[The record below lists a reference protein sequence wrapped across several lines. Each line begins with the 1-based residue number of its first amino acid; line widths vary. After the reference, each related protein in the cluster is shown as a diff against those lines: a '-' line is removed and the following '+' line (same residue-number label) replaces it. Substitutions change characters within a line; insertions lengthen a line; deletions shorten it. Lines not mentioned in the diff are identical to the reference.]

1 MISWISVHY
10 QQCFTSC
17 YTQSLIGV
25 SQDHTSIHIRL
36 TSAMF
41 RKSVGGKKDKKDKR
55 ATVLKGDYV
64 AKQKVTL
71 WNYEDGGTTLIP
83 YNVPE
88 KAELEV
94 TL

>member
-17 YTQSLIGV
+17 CTQSFIGV
-25 SQDHTSIHIRL
+25 SQDHNSIHIRL

-41 RKSVGGKKDKKDKR
+41 RKSLGGKKDKKDKR

>member
-1 MISWISVHY
+1 MN
-10 QQCFTSC
+10 
-17 YTQSLIGV
+17 
-25 SQDHTSIHIRL
+25 
-36 TSAMF
+36 
-41 RKSVGGKKDKKDKR
+41 RKSIGHKKDKR
-55 ATVLKGDYV
+55 ATVLQRDYYV

>member
-1 MISWISVHY
+1 M
-10 QQCFTSC
+10 
-17 YTQSLIGV
+17 
-25 SQDHTSIHIRL
+25 SQDNTSIHIRL

>member
-1 MISWISVHY
+1 MN
-10 QQCFTSC
+10 
-17 YTQSLIGV
+17 
-25 SQDHTSIHIRL
+25 
-36 TSAMF
+36 
-41 RKSVGGKKDKKDKR
+41 RKSIGGKKDKR
-55 ATVLKGDYV
+55 ATVLQGDYV

>member
-1 MISWISVHY
+1 MISWISLHY

-17 YTQSLIGV
+17 CFIGV